1 MQVSGFRSRFVFE
14 SLPAGVFIRL
24 PFQGEGVWS
33 RDPVFRTW
41 DSWTILKAL
50 GQV

>member
-1 MQVSGFRSRFVFE
+1 MQVSGFRSRFMFE
-14 SLPAGVFIRL
+14 SLPGGFFIRL
-24 PFQGEGVWS
+24 PFLGEGVWN

-41 DSWTILKAL
+41 DSWATLKAL